1 MKSNLLVI
9 TLLLASVQGSEDCP
23 TKAELEQESG
33 YPLIVPLNSTAVSVD
48 WSNLWPSLD
57 WTSSCVQA
65 VSIIVNDDQ
74 PIEMDQMEITKTV
87 VQVLP
92 CVRLKIV
99 VKLKLKQE
107 CMIFLFKIYL
117 FYMEYFL
124 KAKIISHNSMHTI

>member
-9 TLLLASVQGSEDCP
+9 TVLLVSVQGSEEDCP
-23 TKAELEQESG
+23 TKNELELESG

-92 CVRLKIV
+92 CVQLKIV
-99 VKLKLKQE
+99 VKLKLKE
-107 CMIFLFKIYL
+107 EEGRISLFFKREL
-117 FYMEYFL
+117 VRTT
-124 KAKIISHNSMHTI
+124 NSAF